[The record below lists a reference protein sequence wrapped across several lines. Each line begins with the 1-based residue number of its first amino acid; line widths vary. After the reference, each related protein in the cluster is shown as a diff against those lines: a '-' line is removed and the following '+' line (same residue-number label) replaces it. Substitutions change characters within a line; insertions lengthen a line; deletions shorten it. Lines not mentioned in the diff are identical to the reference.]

1 MVYRK
6 EHMLDIKELAKRL
19 KDNPEFADF
28 QEYVLDKV
36 SKLDTVDGLEEM
48 SNEMAGETAR
58 ARKLAIDTLKDILK
72 PFVEFSEKQG
82 YTKEQ
87 IKEAA
92 ARRGL

>member
-6 EHMLDIKELAKRL
+6 ESMPDIKELAKSLRE
-19 KDNPEFADF
+19 KPEFADF
-28 QEYVLDKV
+28 QDYVLGKV
-36 SKLDTVDGLEEM
+36 AELDTVDGLEEM

-58 ARKLAIDTLKDILK
+58 ARKLAIDTLRDILK
-72 PFVEFSEKQG
+72 PFIEFSEKQG

-87 IKEAA
+87 IEEAA